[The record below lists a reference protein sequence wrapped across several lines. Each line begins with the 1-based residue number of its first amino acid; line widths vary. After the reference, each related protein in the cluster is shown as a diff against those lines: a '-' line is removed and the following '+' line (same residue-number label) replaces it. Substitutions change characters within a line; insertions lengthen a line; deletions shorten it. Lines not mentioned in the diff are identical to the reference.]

1 MSCLN
6 CDKYSW
12 YLTGCGKKRS
22 DPGLGSSNSA
32 AAEALAEVLANDMAT
47 GDVDDWEQYM
57 LKGME
62 LVDSNN
68 QLGILPSGDDVS
80 YLRKKREILLDDDED
95 FANL

>member
-1 MSCLN
+1 
-6 CDKYSW
+6 
-12 YLTGCGKKRS
+12 
-22 DPGLGSSNSA
+22 
-32 AAEALAEVLANDMAT
+32 MAT

-62 LVDSNN
+62 MVDSDS

-80 YLRKKREILLDDDED
+80 YLRKKREAIDDDED

>member
-1 MSCLN
+1 
-6 CDKYSW
+6 
-12 YLTGCGKKRS
+12 
-22 DPGLGSSNSA
+22 
-32 AAEALAEVLANDMAT
+32 MAT

-80 YLRKKREILLDDDED
+80 YLRKKRETLLEDDED